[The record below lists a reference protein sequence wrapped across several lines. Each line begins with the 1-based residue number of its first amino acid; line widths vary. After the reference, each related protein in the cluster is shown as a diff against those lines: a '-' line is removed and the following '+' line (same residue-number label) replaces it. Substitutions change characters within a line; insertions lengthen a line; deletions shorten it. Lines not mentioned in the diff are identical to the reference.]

1 MCRGTELH
9 KELKDRQIAP
19 VLRCTTDIN
28 CWCMKV
34 SNEFAVDWHAECM
47 SPSEMLAY
55 ADLEEIPI
63 TEEDK
68 TYLKELSTYTFK
80 RKNDD

>member
-9 KELKDRQIAP
+9 KELNARQVAP
-19 VLRCTTDIN
+19 ELRCTTDTN

-47 SPSEMLAY
+47 SPSEMLAQTTVE
-55 ADLEEIPI
+55 LSNK
-63 TEEDK
+63 DK